1 MKKQR
6 YTVLLTLI
14 FAVALPQLF
23 LALSAREHGETALPQ
38 ETTKP
43 VLQEMVNVLLD
54 DGEVCIMDG
63 QTYLTGVLLQEMP
76 ASFSLDAKKAQA
88 VVARTYALRQCGTDK
103 HNGAV
108 CTESAC
114 CQAYI
119 SIDEY
124 LKAGGSE
131 EAVAQAK
138 QAVAET
144 AGQVLTYEGSLIDAT
159 YFSCSGGRTED
170 AVAVWGAD
178 IPYLRSVESPGE
190 EGAAHF
196 VDTKIFSERE
206 FMDVL
211 ELEGEHLTAADFGE
225 TEYTAGGGVAS
236 MEIRGR
242 KFTGVQLRMLLELRS
257 TSFTVTAVGSSI
269 AVTTRGFGHR
279 VGMSQYGAEAMAVS
293 GSGYAQILAHYY
305 IDTELTV
312 LE

>member
-1 MKKQR
+1 MIKQR

-14 FAVALPQLF
+14 FAVVLPQLF
-23 LALSAREHGETALPQ
+23 LAFAARDCAEAAPPQ
-38 ETTKP
+38 ETTEA
-43 VLQEMVNVLLD
+43 VLQETVSVLLD
-54 DGEVCIMDG
+54 SGEVCIMDG

-76 ASFSLDAKKAQA
+76 ASFSLEAKKAQA
-88 VVARTYALRQCGTDK
+88 VVARTYALRQCSTDK

-119 SIDEY
+119 PINEY
-124 LKAGGSE
+124 LQAGGTE
-131 EAVAQAK
+131 EAVALAK

-196 VDTKIFSERE
+196 VDTKIFSESE
-206 FMDVL
+206 FMDAL
-211 ELEGEHLTAADFGE
+211 ELEGERLTAEDFTE
-225 TEYTAGGGVAS
+225 TAYTAGGGVAS

-242 KFTGVQLRMLLELRS
+242 KFTGVQLRALLELRS
-257 TSFTVTAVGSSI
+257 TNFTVTAVGSSV

-279 VGMSQYGAEAMAVS
+279 VGMSQYGAEAMAAS
-293 GSGYAQILAHYY
+293 GSTYAQILSHYY
-305 IDTELTV
+305 TDTELTV
-312 LE
+312 LQ